1 MRQDTLLVEIG
12 TEELPPKALK
22 SLSDAFTDA
31 LVQLLKEQEFNFGTV
46 RSFASARRLA
56 VQIQKLDAQQPDKV
70 VEKRGPAVDVAF
82 DADGNPTKAAEGWAR
97 SNGITVADAERLVTD
112 KGEWLLYKAE
122 VKGQSLS
129 ALLPELVQQA
139 LHRLPIP
146 RPMRWGNSTAE
157 FIRPVHTVTML
168 YGTDLIAGEILG
180 ISSGSHLQGH
190 RFHCPEGTRLEHADN
205 YEQTMEKAWVI
216 ADFSR
221 RRERIEKG
229 INKLAQELGGKVL
242 ADEALLDEV
251 TALVEWPVALSASFD
266 SSFLSVPKEPLI
278 VTMKDDQRY
287 FPLHDQNGDL
297 LPAFIFI
304 TNIES
309 KDPQQIIQG
318 NEKVVRPRLADAQ
331 FFFESDKKIPLTQRI
346 EALSSVLFQKQLGS
360 VKDKSERISE
370 IAGKIAELLGIDA
383 AVPQRAGKLSKADL
397 ATQMVLEFPET
408 QGVMGMHYA
417 HHDGEPDGVPQ
428 AIYEHYLPRFA
439 GDDLPQSLAGCTVAL
454 ADKLDTL
461 VGIFGIGQVPKGDR
475 DPFALRRAAIGLLRI
490 IVEKDL
496 PLDLQELVAAAKS
509 SFKSGTLTSATV
521 EDDVVEFLL
530 GRFRPWYQ
538 EQNIAVDV
546 IQAVQAR
553 RPTRPVDFDQRV
565 RAVTAFRELPEASA
579 LAAANKRVSNILAKV
594 EGDISQEI
602 DQGLLTETAEIE
614 LSKAVGAARISST
627 KALDAGDYTGAL
639 KALADLQKPVDT
651 FFDNV
656 MVNTDDD
663 AVRKNRL
670 ALLSRLREL
679 FLRIAD
685 ISVLN

>member
-31 LVQLLKEQEFNFGTV
+31 LLQLLREQEFNFGSV

-56 VQIQKLDAQQPDKV
+56 VQIKELDAQQPDKV
-70 VEKRGPAVDVAF
+70 VEKRGPGVDVAF

-97 SNGITVADAERLVTD
+97 SNGISVADAERLVTD

-122 VKGQSLS
+122 VQGQALS
-129 ALLPELVQQA
+129 ALLPELVEQA
-139 LHRLPIP
+139 LKRLPIP
-146 RPMRWGNSTAE
+146 RPMRWGSSTAE
-157 FIRPVHTVTML
+157 FIRPVHTITML
-168 YGTDLIAGEILG
+168 YGAELISGELMG
-180 ISSGSHLQGH
+180 VASGTHLQGH
-190 RFHCPEGTRLEHADN
+190 RFHCPEGAELEHADN
-205 YEQTMEKAWVI
+205 YEQILEKAWVI
-216 ADFSR
+216 ADFAR
-221 RRERIEKG
+221 RRERIQNG
-229 INKLAQELGGKVL
+229 ISALADKLGGKVI
-242 ADEALLDEV
+242 ADEALIDEV
-251 TALVEWPVALSASFD
+251 TALVEWPVALSATFD
-266 SSFLSVPKEPLI
+266 SQFLTVPKEPLI

-287 FPLHDQNGDL
+287 FPLHDDNGDL

-309 KDPQQIIQG
+309 NDPQQIILG

-331 FFFESDKKIPLTQRI
+331 FFFESDKKIPLTNRL

-360 VKDKSERISE
+360 VKDKSERIAE

-383 AVPQRAGKLSKADL
+383 AVAERAGKLCKADL

-417 HHDGEPDGVPQ
+417 RHDGEPDGVPE

-439 GDDLPQSLAGCTVAL
+439 GDRLPQSVAGCAVAL

-509 SFKSGTLTSATV
+509 SFKTGTLTSETV

-594 EGDISQEI
+594 EGSIIQEV
-602 DQGLLTETAEIE
+602 DQGLLTEAAEIE
-614 LSKAVGAARISST
+614 LSKAVSAARISSS
-627 KALDAGDYTGAL
+627 KALESGDYTSAL

-656 MVNTDDD
+656 MVNTEDE
-663 AVRKNRL
+663 AVRRNRL